1 VGAALDATG
10 STPQGDLVVMAT
22 RAWPTVLAFML
33 GIVLGLVAASAQTM
47 PAQVLLDN
55 PSVRVTSL
63 TLPPGS
69 GTGRHQG
76 LEPEV
81 GILVDGEVTVESP
94 QGRTLVRTGSAY
106 YLPGLTPHDTRNE
119 ASRPARLIEV
129 FLKRCD

>member
-1 VGAALDATG
+1 MMAIRALPTL
-10 STPQGDLVVMAT
+10 LVFT
-22 RAWPTVLAFML
+22 L
-33 GIVLGLVAASAQTM
+33 GIVLGLVAASAQTT
-47 PAQVLLDN
+47 PAQIILDN

-81 GILVDGEVTVESP
+81 GILVDGELTLESP

-119 ASRPARLIEV
+119 ANRPARLIEV